1 MAIEEDDD
9 DNLFSSRYLIVR
21 PENGGV
27 VDLLRFVASRD
38 RASIPSSKFIESS
51 DEHIIDDDDDNELL
65 AGDGGTST
73 PDHRWVIFV
82 SIIVR
87 KILSF
92 LGKPMEWYGYLIEFL
107 LNLLSLNANL
117 LGLIYNLLHGT
128 KPKPKTFFHH
138 ILQSHT
144 LVSAAGRF
152 F

>member
-1 MAIEEDDD
+1 MAIEEDDY
-9 DNLFSSRYLIVR
+9 DNSFSSRYLIVR

-27 VDLLRFVASRD
+27 VDLLRFVASSD
-38 RASIPSSKFIESS
+38 RAIIRSSKFIESS
-51 DEHIIDDDDDNELL
+51 DDELL
-65 AGDGGTST
+65 AGGGGTST

-92 LGKPMEWYGYLIEFL
+92 LGKPMECYGYLIEFL

-128 KPKPKTFFHH
+128 KPKPSSSYFLPSYF
-138 ILQSHT
+138 ILQATIYNHT
-144 LVSAAGRF
+144 H
-152 F
+152 